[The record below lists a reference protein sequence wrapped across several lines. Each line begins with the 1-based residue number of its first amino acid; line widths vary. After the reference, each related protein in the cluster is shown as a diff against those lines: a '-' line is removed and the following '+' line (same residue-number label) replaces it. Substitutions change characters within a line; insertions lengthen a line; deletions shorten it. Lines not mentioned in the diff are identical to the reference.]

1 MRYFIVFVSVTDFE
15 SAKSTLINF
24 KKSMQD
30 QGEVQVIDTIQDTY
44 DYLYNSLVERANQI
58 KKGR

>member
-1 MRYFIVFVSVTDFE
+1 MRFFVVFIQVKDFE
-15 SAKSTLINF
+15 SARSTLINF

-44 DYLYNSLVERANQI
+44 DYLLNSLIERANQI